1 MLWKSL
7 RIPPCQLDVVDDE
20 PAEMVSEEKVKA
32 LNQKWLD
39 RVKELSEPVGV
50 QNLTLVDPM
59 KITTSG

>member
-1 MLWKSL
+1 
-7 RIPPCQLDVVDDE
+7 
-20 PAEMVSEEKVKA
+20 MVSEEKVKA